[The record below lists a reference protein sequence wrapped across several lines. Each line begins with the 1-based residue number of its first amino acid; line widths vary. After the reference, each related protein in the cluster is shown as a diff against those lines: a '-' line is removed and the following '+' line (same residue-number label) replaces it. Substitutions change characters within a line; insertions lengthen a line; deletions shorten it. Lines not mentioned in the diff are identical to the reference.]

1 MSLSGAGHMFMICPI
16 DCGRASSGYG
26 SHSPP
31 SPWEASRFGS
41 SDGFDVMASHLE
53 ARIQIDVHVVI
64 VVRGTFHEKKL
75 DTG

>member
-1 MSLSGAGHMFMICPI
+1 
-16 DCGRASSGYG
+16 
-26 SHSPP
+26 
-31 SPWEASRFGS
+31 
-41 SDGFDVMASHLE
+41 MASHLE

>member
-1 MSLSGAGHMFMICPI
+1 MFMICPI
-16 DCGRASSGYG
+16 DCGALLADTDRI
-26 SHSPP
+26 PP